1 MAAAYINTAE
11 KYGVEIKMSEQV
23 EKSFYDRR
31 SGTILLYPH
40 IDILDQILLITR
52 ELRSHWQHRQ
62 GVLIN
67 PLTFTPE
74 HAILINRAQEADL
87 AVSVIRTAWEL
98 QLAGKKD
105 VWERVENSPL
115 SDKIFTAKKTNN
127 LIKWW
132 VKLLQQAA
140 GGNQEP
146 LLFFKYNRSPV
157 FVVTNL
163 QPKVT
168 AEWMYIQFLHCYI
181 LLADVWLKEEEVE
194 FLNGV

>member
-1 MAAAYINTAE
+1 MVDSRAKGARGEYL
-11 KYGVEIKMSEQV
+11 VRDM
-23 EKSFYDRR
+23 
-31 SGTILLYPH
+31 L
-40 IDILDQILLITR
+40 R
-52 ELRSHWQHRQ
+52 EA
-62 GVLIN
+62 
-67 PLTFTPE
+67 T
-74 HAILINRAQEADL
+74 DL
-87 AVSVIRTAWEL
+87 
-98 QLAGKKD
+98 QF
-105 VWERVENSPL
+105 ERVPSSGALEYLKGDLYVPHAKNRFCIEVKNYENSPL

-168 AEWMYIQFLHCYI
+168 QEWMYIQFLHCYI